1 MSLGR
6 KQELVPLTGI
16 HNRIGIS
23 ITASKAKQ
31 VSGRIGDVTSE
42 RNDHLRLKDTARS
55 LVSKDDRSLESA
67 PSVVLVVSFLSPF
80 LGWL

>member
-6 KQELVPLTGI
+6 KQEPVPLTEI
-16 HNRIGIS
+16 RSRIGTS
-23 ITASKAKQ
+23 ITASEVER

-42 RNDHLRLKDTARS
+42 RNDHLRLKDSARP
-55 LVSKDDRSLESA
+55 LVSKDDRSEESA
-67 PSVVLVVSFLSPF
+67 PSAVLVVSFFSPF